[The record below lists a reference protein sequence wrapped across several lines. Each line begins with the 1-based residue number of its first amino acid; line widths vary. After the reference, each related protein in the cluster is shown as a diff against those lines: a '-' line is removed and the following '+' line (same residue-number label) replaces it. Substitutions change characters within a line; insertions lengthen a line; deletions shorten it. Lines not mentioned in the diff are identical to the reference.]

1 LFPGTEPAATFRR
14 KHKKMTSRIGE
25 YEVFWGEISP
35 CDHLVQIYDE
45 DAALLDALEGFIGGG
60 LQKGDSAIV
69 IATPTH
75 LQGLS
80 RRLHTQGLDVDAASF
95 EDRYIALDAAST
107 LSQFMRNGWPDEQ
120 LFGECVSGI
129 LRRARAHGR
138 PVRAFGEM
146 VALLWAQGHNGA
158 TVRLEYLWN
167 NLCHSE
173 AFTLLCAYPKTGFT
187 QDASDS
193 LRDICEAHS
202 KIVVGRPN

>member
-1 LFPGTEPAATFRR
+1 
-14 KHKKMTSRIGE
+14 MTSRIGE

-60 LQKGDSAIV
+60 LLKGDSAIV

-80 RRLHTQGLDVDAASF
+80 RRLHSQGLDVDAASF
-95 EDRYIALDAAST
+95 EDRYIALDAANT
-107 LSQFMRNGWPDEQ
+107 LSRFMRNGWPDEQ
-120 LFGECVSGI
+120 LFSECVSGI
-129 LRRARAHGR
+129 LRRARAQGR

-173 AFTLLCAYPKTGFT
+173 AFTLVCAYPKTGFT
-187 QDASDS
+187 QSASDS
-193 LRDICEAHS
+193 LRDICAAHS
-202 KIVVGRPN
+202 KIVGRPN

>member
-1 LFPGTEPAATFRR
+1 
-14 KHKKMTSRIGE
+14 MTSRIGE

-95 EDRYIALDAAST
+95 EDRYIALDAANT